1 MRGARHLLAISGTA
15 LAGLASGAAWTVAP
29 RALDA
34 QGISGRVVDAT
45 TGRVVPGAPVRLLRP
60 APRDTTAP
68 ADTTPL
74 ASGMTSADGVFF
86 LAAPGP
92 GTYRAR
98 IGDDFFS
105 PPVSL
110 ASADGVAQLEYRLAP
125 AVVQLPDGR
134 VVTRAML
141 DSALRSGRP
150 LLGFQVEKT
159 AATVP
164 GTLQARYPDVLRQ
177 RYGGG
182 KVIAQFVVDTSGR
195 ADMSTFKALVSSD
208 VAFTNAAR
216 GAVASARFYP
226 AEIAKRKVRQLVQ
239 LPFTFALS
247 GPEQPPPFGPPALFE
262 PSAPPSSTWGSRR
275 FP

>member
-1 MRGARHLLAISGTA
+1 MRGARHLLAVSGTA
-15 LAGLASGAAWTVAP
+15 LAGLAP
-29 RALDA
+29 RALGA
-34 QGISGRVVDAT
+34 QGVSGRVVDAT

-60 APRDTTAP
+60 APRDTMAP

-74 ASGMTSADGVFF
+74 ASDTTSADGVFF

-110 ASADGVAQLEYRLAP
+110 ASADSVVQLEYRLAP
-125 AVVQLPDGR
+125 AVVHLPDGR

-141 DSALRSGRP
+141 DSVLRSGQP
-150 LLGFQVEKT
+150 LLGSQVEKM

-164 GTLQARYPDVLRQ
+164 GTLRAHYPDALRQ
-177 RYGGG
+177 RQRGG
-182 KVIAQFVVDTSGR
+182 KVIAQFVVDTTGR

-208 VAFTNAAR
+208 VGFTDVAR
-216 GAVASARFYP
+216 VAVASARFYP
-226 AEIAKRKVRQLVQ
+226 AEIAKRKVRQMVQ

-247 GPEQPPPFGPPALFE
+247 GPEPPPGPPPLFD
-262 PSAPPSSTWGSRR
+262 PSPPPTSTRGLRP